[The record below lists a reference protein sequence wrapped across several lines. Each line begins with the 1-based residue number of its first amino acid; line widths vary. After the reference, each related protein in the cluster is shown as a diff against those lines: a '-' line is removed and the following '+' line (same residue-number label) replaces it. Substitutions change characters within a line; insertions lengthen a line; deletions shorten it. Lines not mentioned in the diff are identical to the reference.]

1 MIQARFL
8 SVALVLALVEGV
20 ALGYA
25 FKGQGDLGY
34 WLMIAVIVT
43 IVALTGAVV
52 ANAIGRS
59 RLAPEMAA
67 RVALVVGA
75 LAGFVAA
82 YLVQPVG
89 GPT

>member
-1 MIQARFL
+1 MSRERFL
-8 SVALVLALVEGV
+8 SMALVLALVEGV

-34 WLMIAVIVT
+34 WLLIAVIVS

-52 ANAIGRS
+52 ANAIGRW
-59 RLAPEMAA
+59 RLRPEMAS
-67 RVALVVGA
+67 RVALFVGA
-75 LAGFVAA
+75 LAGFIAA
-82 YLVQPVG
+82 YLDQPVG